1 MDCEKLD
8 VETGKN
14 RVKMKKM
21 KNMYK
26 DSSWEKHLCKCL

>member
-8 VETGKN
+8 VETRKN
-14 RVKMKKM
+14 RIKM

-26 DSSWEKHLCKCL
+26 DSSWEKHLCKFL